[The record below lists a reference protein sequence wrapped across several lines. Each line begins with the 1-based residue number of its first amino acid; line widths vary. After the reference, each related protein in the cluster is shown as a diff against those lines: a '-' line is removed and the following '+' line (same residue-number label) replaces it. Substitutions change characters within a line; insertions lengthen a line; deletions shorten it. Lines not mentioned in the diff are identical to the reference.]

1 MKPSEF
7 KKILKPLVMQTV
19 KEVLLQEGVL
29 SNIVSEVAKG
39 LGGNT
44 ITESRRSDPKEN
56 IRLKEQEY
64 EKQRQTR
71 IKKLN
76 ESNKFGDV
84 FSGTKEIV
92 EEKSNTRG
100 AAPLSGVSAVDSG
113 VDIDVIEQLSKG
125 KWKALMGQK

>member
-64 EKQRQTR
+64 EKQRQ
-71 IKKLN
+71 
-76 ESNKFGDV
+76 
-84 FSGTKEIV
+84 
-92 EEKSNTRG
+92 SNTRG

>member
-1 MKPSEF
+1 
-7 KKILKPLVMQTV
+7 MQTV